1 MKIFKFYFILLFLPG
16 ILSGCVETNI
26 LDRVGLTTLVG
37 YDAGTEEKIATTA
50 VIREVNPEFQSN
62 VEVVTTENET
72 SKGNRMKANRK
83 LSKKIMVG
91 QMRVILFGEELAKD
105 DLHFYIDTHLENAS
119 ISNSLYLAVVEGE
132 TAPLLQY
139 EYKNIDDI
147 GQHIY
152 RLIEQNVKQE
162 HMISSSL
169 HEIAHDF
176 YMEGKDS
183 AMPIIKRE
191 DDLIELTG
199 IALFSGG
206 KMVSTLPVEDSFY
219 VKLVRDSFTSGIF
232 ETIIQKED
240 IPPNLMTGTAS
251 DMPVAF
257 DAIRS
262 KRVLKLVDPTTPEFD
277 LQLKLKARLLEVY
290 PDVNLGDP
298 KVVEGIEN
306 AVSKNLSRE
315 ISRVIAHSQ
324 NVQSDIF
331 GFGEKYRSS
340 VRNSNL
346 TKEKWHEMYKNM
358 KVNIK
363 VEFDIL
369 RDGVFE

>member
-1 MKIFKFYFILLFLPG
+1 MKKVSFYFIILFLHG
-16 ILSGCVETNI
+16 ILVGCVETDI

-37 YDAGTEEKIATTA
+37 YDVGEEQKMSTTA

-62 VEVVTTENET
+62 VEVITTENET
-72 SKGNRMKANRK
+72 SKGNKMKTNRK
-83 LSKKIMVG
+83 LSKKITTG
-91 QMRVILFGEELAKD
+91 QMRVVLFGEELAKD
-105 DLHFYIDTHLENAS
+105 DLHFYIDSLLENAE
-119 ISNSLYLAVVEGE
+119 ISNSLYLAVAEGK

-147 GQHIY
+147 GQHIF
-152 RLIEQNVKQE
+152 RLLEQNIKYE

-191 DDLIELTG
+191 EEFVELTG
-199 IALFSGG
+199 IAIFSDG
-206 KMVSTLPVEDSFY
+206 KMVSKLPVEDSFY
-219 VKLVRDSFTSGIF
+219 VKLIRDNFKSGIF
-232 ETIIQKED
+232 ETILKKDD
-240 IPPNLMTGTAS
+240 IPPDLVKGTTNE
-251 DMPVAF
+251 MPIAF

-262 KRVLKLVDPTTPEFD
+262 KRSLKLVDPDTPEFD
-277 LQLKLKARLLEVY
+277 LHLKIKARLLEIY

-298 KVVEGIEN
+298 KVVEELEDAI
-306 AVSKNLSRE
+306 SKNLSIE
-315 ISRVIAHSQ
+315 LLRVIAHCQ
-324 NVQSDIF
+324 NVHSDIF

-358 KVNIK
+358 KVNAK

-369 RDGVFE
+369 REGVFE

>member
-1 MKIFKFYFILLFLPG
+1 MKKIRFYFILLFLPG
-16 ILSGCVETNI
+16 ILAGCAETNI

-37 YDAGTEEKIATTA
+37 YDVGTEERMSTTA

-83 LSKKIMVG
+83 LSKKITVG
-91 QMRVILFGEELAKD
+91 QMRVVLFGEELANL
-105 DLHFYIDTHLENAS
+105 DLQFYIDSLLENAS
-119 ISNSLYLAVVEGE
+119 VSNSLYMAVVEGE

-152 RLIEQNVKQE
+152 RLLEQNIKQE
-162 HMISSSL
+162 YMISSTL

-176 YMEGKDS
+176 YMVGKDF
-183 AMPIIKRE
+183 AMPIIKRDE
-191 DDLIELTG
+191 EFIELTG
-199 IALFSGG
+199 LALFNNG
-206 KMVSTLPVEDSFY
+206 KMVSSLPVNDSFY
-219 VKLVRDSFTSGIF
+219 VKLVRDNFNSGIF
-232 ETIIQKED
+232 ETIIKKED
-240 IPPNLMTGTAS
+240 IPSDLVKNGTS
-251 DMPVAF
+251 EMPVAF

-262 KRVLKLVDPTTPEFD
+262 KRKLELVDPNTPEFD
-277 LQLKLKARLLEVY
+277 LHLKIKARLLEIY

-298 KVVEGIEN
+298 KVIEELEE
-306 AVSKNLSRE
+306 AISKNLAKE
-315 ISRVIAHSQ
+315 LSRVIAHCQ

-340 VRNSNL
+340 VRHSEL

-358 KVNIK
+358 KVNVNI
-363 VEFDIL
+363 EFEIL

>member
-1 MKIFKFYFILLFLPG
+1 MKKIRFYFILLFLVV
-16 ILSGCVETNI
+16 ILAGCAETNI

-37 YDAGTEEKIATTA
+37 YDVGTEERMATTA

-62 VEVVTTENET
+62 VEVITTENET

-83 LSKKIMVG
+83 LSKKITVG
-91 QMRVILFGEELAKD
+91 QMRVVLFGEELANKD
-105 DLHFYIDTHLENAS
+105 LQFYIDSLLENAS
-119 ISNSLYLAVVEGE
+119 VSNSLYMAVVEGE
-132 TAPLLQY
+132 TSPLLQH

-152 RLIEQNVKQE
+152 RLIEQNIKQE
-162 HMISSSL
+162 YMISSTL

-176 YMEGKDS
+176 YMVGKDFS
-183 AMPIIKRE
+183 MPIISRDGE
-191 DDLIELTG
+191 FIELTG
-199 IALFSGG
+199 LALFSNG
-206 KMVSTLPVEDSFY
+206 KMVSKLSAKDSFY
-219 VKLVRDSFTSGIF
+219 VKLVRDNFNSGIF
-232 ETIIQKED
+232 ETIIKKAD
-240 IPPNLMTGTAS
+240 IPPNLLKNGAS
-251 DMPVAF
+251 EMPVAF

-262 KRVLKLVDPTTPEFD
+262 KRKLVLVDPKTPEFE
-277 LQLKLKARLLEVY
+277 LQLKIKARLLEIY

-298 KVVEGIEN
+298 KVIEELED
-306 AVSKNLSRE
+306 AISKNLAKE
-315 ISRVIAHSQ
+315 LSRVIAHSQ

-340 VRNSNL
+340 VRHAEL

-358 KVNIK
+358 KVNVNI
-363 VEFDIL
+363 EFEIL